1 MEHELTLKQAIIAML
16 INFVLFLFA
25 AAICSAESY

>member
-1 MEHELTLKQAIIAML
+1 MEHEMTLKQAIFAML

-25 AAICSAESY
+25 AAICSVESY